1 MPQTIKYMHKVCHK
15 PLELEAIE
23 VEEITLAEVF
33 LHEVNTNAGR
43 GGGSRRPIRPE
54 DGHRLLQGGQ
64 KSHAQVRQTAP

>member
-1 MPQTIKYMHKVCHK
+1 MCHK

-23 VEEITLAEVF
+23 VEELTLAVVF

-43 GGGSRRPIRPE
+43 GGGGRRPVRPQ

-64 KSHAQVRQTAP
+64 DPHAQVRQTTP